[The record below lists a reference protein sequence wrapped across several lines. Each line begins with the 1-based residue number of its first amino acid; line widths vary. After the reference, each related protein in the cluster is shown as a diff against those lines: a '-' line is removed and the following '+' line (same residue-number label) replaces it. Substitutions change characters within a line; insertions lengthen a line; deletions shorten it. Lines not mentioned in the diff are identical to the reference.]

1 MRSLCSR
8 ITIGALAPFTF
19 VAEVAIESTWKELT
33 DTCTIRL
40 PRHALIRGARS
51 LPDAVQVGD
60 RVLIEY
66 GYDGVLRT
74 EFAGYVVGVKTGPPA
89 EIQCEDAMY
98 LLKRKPLTKAWG
110 SVSLDTVLRYVREQN
125 GLHFT
130 IQALGAADL
139 GKFTINQATGA
150 QVLDALRKDYG
161 IRCFFRGD
169 VLVAG
174 DPYQARAT
182 APVHV
187 LAFRQNVVSN
197 DLQYVRAQDVRIKV
211 RAISHVPG
219 KRKGSRKRLKVEFG
233 DLLDG
238 ELRTLNFVGVPQ
250 ADLERRAKEELARL
264 RFDGYRGTIT
274 TFGLPAVEHGDVVE
288 IRDPDYPERT
298 GRFSVDKVSKS
309 FGTGGSRRVLTLG
322 PKA

>member
-1 MRSLCSR
+1 MLKLTCLL
-8 ITIGALAPFTF
+8 TIGQLAPLTF
-19 VAEVAIESTWKELT
+19 VQEVSVDSSWQQLT
-33 DTCTIRL
+33 DTCIIRL
-40 PRHALIRGARS
+40 PRKVAIIGARS
-51 LPDAVQVGD
+51 LPDAVRVGD
-60 RVLIEY
+60 RVRVQY
-66 GYDGVLRT
+66 GYDGALRT
-74 EFAGYVVGVKTGPPA
+74 EFTGYVVGVKTGPPA
-89 EIQCEDAMY
+89 EIQCEDDMY

-110 SVSLDTVLRYVREQN
+110 SVSLDTVLRYVRDSN
-125 GLHFT
+125 GLNFE

-150 QVLDALRKDYG
+150 QVLEALRKDYG
-161 IRCFFRGD
+161 IRCFFRGG

-197 DLQYVRAQDVRIKV
+197 DLQYVRAEDIRLKV

-219 KRKGSRKRLKVEFG
+219 KRAGTRKRLTAEFG

-238 ELRTLNFVGVPQ
+238 ELRTLNFVGVAQ
-250 ADLERRAKEELARL
+250 ADLEKRAKEELARL

-309 FGTGGSRRVLTLG
+309 FGTGGSRRALTLG